1 MYICEA
7 SKILATSART
17 TPTKT
22 SPNFHTMATF
32 YKAISTRATSKCNAR
47 LKDTRVY
54 VCVWESVLS
63 RMRSTAEGQHAVVA
77 KKNYIQYVYNMGS
90 TRRAR
95 TAAAAAA
102 IESFHIAVDSGKCCA
117 RRSPPADL
125 QRPPHPPSST
135 PNHPETGAYAAGA
148 EF

>member
-54 VCVWESVLS
+54 VCVCVGECPV
-63 RMRSTAEGQHAVVA
+63 TDA
-77 KKNYIQYVYNMGS
+77 KYSGGAACGGSEKKTIYNMY
-90 TRRAR
+90 TIWVALEER
-95 TAAAAAA
+95 
-102 IESFHIAVDSGKCCA
+102 EQQQQQQ
-117 RRSPPADL
+117 P
-125 QRPPHPPSST
+125 
-135 PNHPETGAYAAGA
+135 
-148 EF
+148 